1 MQPFNGHL
9 MILRNI
15 KKHCILI
22 PFCGSGG
29 EAASLPAAFAA
40 SLFILASATSL
51 AADAVKPE
59 AGPDVLRAELVDST
73 EAEVEATGGDG
84 LRKLGRALFGTKTA
98 AKTAA
103 EEVSEKE
110 APVPPV
116 TAVEVVK
123 PVAVKKDE
131 TVADRHDERLRDF
144 YPDPAPARLAESR
157 HEVQGKEAVSKIF
170 EEVAAMAR
178 RFDAPEL
185 DLTRLHH
192 LPEVPQDFEADWRG
206 VVGSSIWGDRKVIQ
220 YGVDRAYTTAIT
232 QSVKVRSFV
241 RIPKVQEAIIR
252 ENRGLFAPEVFGEGD
267 ARHGDQPT
275 GSILTTGKT
284 GRFLEDT
291 YDGEYGLRKRLDS
304 GGEMKLS
311 QRLSSL
317 DNNSEFLDPNAQTG
331 SEVVLSIAQP
341 LLRGAGKDYARSE
354 VRLAQLDRDFAV
366 GESLRLIEDYLL
378 EVNSA
383 YWGLYLSR
391 AALAQRQRLTEQTS
405 DVVKLLEDRQ
415 KLDDTATVSE
425 LYRARAT
432 MNRREADLRRTQM
445 AVGTAEQRFRSL
457 LRDPELPMG
466 AAGEMIP
473 ATAPQLARPA
483 VNIQASSREALLNR
497 SEMAQASARVRA
509 AAVRLSQAK
518 SELKPQLD
526 FVGEVGYAGI
536 TNGRSVDRAID
547 DMNDHGTDLRAG
559 LRYSMPLGNEPAK
572 ARVERRQLEYDQT
585 LDDYRI
591 RGEEVLLQTLIAYQ
605 DLLTAY
611 QDMSGKYQSALA
623 SRKEIEQICDR
634 IGLAGEEAGN
644 TIAYQL
650 QLQLDAMD
658 RNQVAEEEFLVA
670 IVAYNSTIANLQRAQ
685 GVLLQ
690 IDRK

>member
-1 MQPFNGHL
+1 
-9 MILRNI
+9 MILSKIYPDERRG
-15 KKHCILI
+15 KGVPMPAVL
-22 PFCGSGG
+22 
-29 EAASLPAAFAA
+29 AAGL
-40 SLFILASATSL
+40 SLFMMATSL
-51 AADAVKPE
+51 AEDAEKPE
-59 AGPDVLRAELVDST
+59 TGQEVIRAEVVDST
-73 EAEVEATGGDG
+73 EADTTGGDG
-84 LRKLGRALFGTKTA
+84 LRKLGRALFGTKA
-98 AKTAA
+98 SP
-103 EEVSEKE
+103 EEPGKVSEEE
-110 APVPPV
+110 APVPPL
-116 TAVEVVK
+116 AEAEAEAEFVK
-123 PVAVKKDE
+123 PAAVKQSE
-131 TVADRHDERLRDF
+131 AVADRHVDRLRDF
-144 YPDPAPARLAESR
+144 YPGATPGKTAESR
-157 HEVQGKEAVSKIF
+157 HEIYGKEAVSRIF
-170 EEVAAMAR
+170 DEVAAMAS

-185 DLTRLHH
+185 DYTRLQN
-192 LPEVPQDFEADWRG
+192 LPEVPENFEADWRG
-206 VVGSSIWGDRKVIQ
+206 VVGNPVWGDRKVIQ
-220 YGVDRAYTTAIT
+220 YTVDRAYKTAVT

-252 ENRGLFAPEVFGEGD
+252 ENRGLFDPEIFGDGD

-275 GSILTTGKT
+275 GSILTTGET

-291 YDGEYGLRKRLDS
+291 YEGEFGIRKRLDT

-341 LLRGAGKDYARSE
+341 LLRGAGRDYARSE

-366 GESLRLIEDYLL
+366 GESLSLVEDYLL
-378 EVNSA
+378 EVNSS

-405 DVVKLLEDRQ
+405 EVVKLLEDRQ

-432 MNRREADLRRTQM
+432 MNRRDADLRRTQM
-445 AVGTAEQRFRSL
+445 AVSTAEQRLRSL

-466 AAGEMIP
+466 ATGEMIP
-473 ATAPQLARPA
+473 ATPPQLGRPS
-483 VNIQASSREALLNR
+483 VDIQASSREALLNR
-497 SEMAQASARVRA
+497 AEMAQASARVRA
-509 AAVRLSQAK
+509 AAVRLSQSE

-559 LRYSMPLGNEPAK
+559 LRYSMPIGNEPAR
-572 ARVERRQLEYDQT
+572 ARVERRQLEYDQS

-611 QDMSGKYQSALA
+611 QDMSGKYQSVLA
-623 SRKEIEQICDR
+623 SRKEIEQIRDR
-634 IGLAGEEAGN
+634 IGLAGEDAGN

-658 RNQVAEEEFLVA
+658 RNQVAEEEFLVG
-670 IVAYNSTIANLQRAQ
+670 IVAYNSTIANLQRAM

-690 IDRK
+690 INSK

>member
-1 MQPFNGHL
+1 MSANHISEKIGIGKIPV
-9 MILRNI
+9 MIFTLATLSVFSAVSLYAQV
-15 KKHCILI
+15 KTQQE
-22 PFCGSGG
+22 PGGSVIRAEVIENAES
-29 EAASLPAAFAA
+29 EAAEENGFQ
-40 SLFILASATSL
+40 
-51 AADAVKPE
+51 
-59 AGPDVLRAELVDST
+59 
-73 EAEVEATGGDG
+73 
-84 LRKLGRALFGTKTA
+84 KLGRAFFGPKSATGGPKP
-98 AKTAA
+98 
-103 EEVSEKE
+103 ES
-110 APVPPV
+110 APVSPPKV
-116 TAVEVVK
+116 SEVVK
-123 PVAVKKDE
+123 IPEKKPDDS
-131 TVADRHDERLRDF
+131 VADRHDERLRDF
-144 YPDPAPARLAESR
+144 YPEPVPARLVESR
-157 HEVQGKEAVSKIF
+157 HEVEGKEAVSKIF
-170 EEVAAMAR
+170 EEVAALAGG
-178 RFDAPEL
+178 FDAPEL

-192 LPEVPQDFEADWRG
+192 LPEVPQDFESDWRG
-206 VVGSSIWGDRKVIQ
+206 MVGSSIWGDRKVIQ

-267 ARHGDQPT
+267 AHHGDQPT
-275 GSILTTGKT
+275 GSILTTGQT

-291 YDGEYGLRKRLDS
+291 YEGEYGLRKRLDS

-341 LLRGAGKDYARSE
+341 LLRGSGKDYARSE

-391 AALAQRQRLTEQTS
+391 AALAQRQRLTGQTS

-445 AVGTAEQRFRSL
+445 AVSTAEQRLRSL
-457 LRDPELPMG
+457 IRDPELPMG

-509 AAVRLSQAK
+509 AAVRLSQAE

-526 FVGEVGYAGI
+526 FVSEVGLSGI

-547 DMNDHGTDLRAG
+547 DMNDHGTDMRAG
-559 LRYSMPLGNEPAK
+559 LRYSMPLGNEPAR
-572 ARVERRQLEYDQT
+572 ARVDRRQLEYDQT

-623 SRKEIEQICDR
+623 SRKEIEQIRDR

-670 IVAYNSTIANLQRAQ
+670 IVAYNSTIANLQRSQ

-690 IDRK
+690 VNRK

>member
-1 MQPFNGHL
+1 MVFFA
-9 MILRNI
+9 I
-15 KKHCILI
+15 
-22 PFCGSGG
+22 
-29 EAASLPAAFAA
+29 AALSRFPAESLYAE
-40 SLFILASATSL
+40 
-51 AADAVKPE
+51 VENQPE
-59 AGPDVLRAELVDST
+59 AGRSLIRAEVI
-73 EAEVEATGGDG
+73 ENAESEVAEENEFK
-84 LRKLGRALFGTKTA
+84 KLGRAFFGPKSATSGK
-98 AKTAA
+98 KP
-103 EEVSEKE
+103 ES
-110 APVPPV
+110 APASPPKGS
-116 TAVEVVK
+116 EVVK
-123 PVAVKKDE
+123 KSDKKQDE

-144 YPDPAPARLAESR
+144 YPDPVQARLAESR
-157 HEVQGKEAVSKIF
+157 HEVHGKEAVSKIF
-170 EEVAAMAR
+170 EEVAALAG

-192 LPEVPQDFEADWRG
+192 LPEVPQNFEADWRG
-206 VVGSSIWGDRKVIQ
+206 MVGSSILGGRKVIH

-232 QSVKVRSFV
+232 ESVKVRSFV
-241 RIPKVQEAIIR
+241 RLPKVQEAIIR
-252 ENRGLFAPEVFGEGD
+252 ENRGIFAPEVFGEGD
-267 ARHGDQPT
+267 AHHGDQPT
-275 GSILTTGKT
+275 GSTLTTGET

-291 YDGEYGLRKRLDS
+291 FEGEYGLRKRLDS

-317 DNNSEFLDPNAQTG
+317 KNNSEFLDPNPQTG

-354 VRLAQLDRDFAV
+354 VRLAQLVRDFAV

-378 EVNSA
+378 EVNNS

-445 AVGTAEQRFRSL
+445 AVSTAEQRLRSL
-457 LRDPELPMG
+457 VRDPELPMG

-473 ATAPQLARPA
+473 ATAPQLGRPA
-483 VNIQASSREALLNR
+483 VDIQASSREALLNR
-497 SEMAQASARVRA
+497 SEMAQASSRVRS
-509 AAVRLSQAK
+509 AAVRLSQAE
-518 SELKPQLD
+518 SALKPQLD
-526 FVGEVGYAGI
+526 LIGEVAYAGI
-536 TNGRSVDRAID
+536 ANGRSVDRAID

-559 LRYSMPLGNEPAK
+559 LRYSMPIGNESAK
-572 ARVERRQLEYDQT
+572 ATVERRQLEYDQT

-605 DLLTAY
+605 DLLNSY

-623 SRKEIEQICDR
+623 SRKEIEQIRDR

-670 IVAYNSTIANLQRAQ
+670 IVAYNSTIANLQRAM

-690 IDRK
+690 VDRK